1 MLKKFIS
8 YYKPHKLIFTL
19 DMLASLV
26 VSMIAIVYPIVTR
39 TMLNDLIPNRN
50 YRMVVISGCAL
61 LVLYVVRMLLNYFIQ
76 YYGHVMGVRM
86 QAQMRSDMFNH
97 LEKLPYSFYD
107 KNETGKIMSRMTSD
121 LFDISELAHHGPEN
135 LIISSISIITSFVYL
150 STINI
155 WLTLIIFVCVPFL
168 LLISAKLRKKMR
180 AAFKQSRLSI
190 AEINAA
196 LESSISGIRVTKAFT
211 NAEKEREKFEI
222 GNESFV
228 NSRKE
233 AYDAMG
239 KFHSSTA
246 FITDVFNVIV
256 LIAGGFFLYNGA
268 IGFGDYSAFIVSVN
282 LFISPVMTL
291 INFTEQYQN
300 GVTGFERFLEIMA
313 EEPEKDKEG
322 AVDMGRAEG
331 HIQFAGVT
339 SAYEEGRDV
348 IRGIDLDIEK
358 GKTYALVGASGG
370 GKTTICHLIPA
381 FYDISKG
388 EIRIDGKDI
397 RDVTKASLRRNIG
410 IVQQDVYLFN
420 ASIRDNILYGR
431 LDATDEEVYEAAK
444 RANIHDYIMSLPEG
458 YETNIGERGVKLSG
472 GQKQRLSIA
481 RVFLKNPPIL
491 ILDEATSALDNT
503 TEILIQQSLNELC
516 KGRTTIVVAHR
527 LSTIKNADEI
537 VVIEGGVIT
546 EQGTHNELMALG
558 KTYAHL
564 YSLQFRED

>member
-50 YRMVVISGCAL
+50 YKMVVISGGAL
-61 LVLYVVRMLLNYFIQ
+61 LILYVVRMLLNYFIQ

-121 LFDISELAHHGPEN
+121 LFDVSELAHHGPEN
-135 LIISSISIITSFVYL
+135 LLISSISIITSFIYL

-155 WLTLIIFVCVPFL
+155 WLTLIIFACVPFL
-168 LLISAKLRKKMR
+168 VLISSKLRIRMR
-180 AAFKQSRLSI
+180 NAFKQSRVST

-211 NAEKEREKFEI
+211 NAEKEKEKFEA

-228 NSRKE
+228 SSRKE

-239 KFHSSTA
+239 KFHSSTS
-246 FITDVFNVIV
+246 FITDIFNVIV
-256 LIAGGFFLYNGA
+256 LIAGGFFLYNGD

-282 LFISPVMTL
+282 LFIAPVMTL
-291 INFTEQYQN
+291 IHFTEQYQN

-313 EEPEKDKEG
+313 EEPEKDRED
-322 AVDMGRAEG
+322 AIDMGRADG
-331 HIQFAGVT
+331 HIQFVGVT

-370 GKTTICHLIPA
+370 GKTTICHLIPG
-381 FYDISKG
+381 FYDISNG
-388 EIRIDGKDI
+388 EIKIDGKDI
-397 RDVTKASLRRNIG
+397 RDLTKASLRRNIG

-420 ASIRDNILYGR
+420 ASIKDNILYGC
-431 LDATDEEVYEAAK
+431 LDATDEDVIEAAK

-516 KGRTTIVVAHR
+516 RGRTTIVVAHR

-537 VVIEGGVIT
+537 VVIEDGLIT
-546 EQGTHNELMALG
+546 EKGTHDELMALD